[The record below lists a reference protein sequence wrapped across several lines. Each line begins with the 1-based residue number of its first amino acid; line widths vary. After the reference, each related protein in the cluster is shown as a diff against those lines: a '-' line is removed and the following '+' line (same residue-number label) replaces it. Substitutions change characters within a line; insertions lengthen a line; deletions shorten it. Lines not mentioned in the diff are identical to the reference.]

1 MNEAKD
7 SGGPVFPVQN
17 GLHNGMHLR
26 DYFAAKA
33 LQGIISATPEKMP
46 MPPSDATA
54 ERAYKYA
61 DAMIKARK

>member
-33 LQGIISATPEKMP
+33 LGGLINYSPESDEHKMI
-46 MPPSDATA
+46 A
-54 ERAYKYA
+54 ELCYALA
-61 DAMIKARK
+61 DAMLEARK